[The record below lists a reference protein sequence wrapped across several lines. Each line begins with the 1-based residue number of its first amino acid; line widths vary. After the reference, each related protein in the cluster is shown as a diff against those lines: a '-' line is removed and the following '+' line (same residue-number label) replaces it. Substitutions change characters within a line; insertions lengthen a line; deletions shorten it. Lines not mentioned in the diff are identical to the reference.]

1 MLFDDRRDAGR
12 RLAAALQRSRLE
24 RPIVLGLPRG
34 GMPVAAEIAAALD
47 APLDTLVVRKLGAPF
62 NPELAVG
69 AIASGGVR
77 VLNEELAGRA
87 GLVDEEALET
97 VIRRESAELQRRE
110 RAYRGDRPFPD
121 LTGRDVVLVD
131 DGMATGA
138 TMRAAATALRAMRP
152 ASVIAAIPTA
162 SSSAVAKLEPLVD
175 EVVCLDVPPM
185 FSAVGQF
192 YRHFGQTSDEEVRE
206 LLAENDTSDGD

>member
-1 MLFDDRRDAGR
+1 MIFDDRRDAGR
-12 RLAAALQRSRLE
+12 RLAAALHEYALE

-34 GMPVAAEIAAALD
+34 GMPVAAEIATALD

-77 VLNEELAGRA
+77 VLNEELAGRPDI
-87 GLVDEEALET
+87 VDEAALET
-97 VIRRESAELQRRE
+97 VISRETAELERRE
-110 RAYRGDRPFPD
+110 RTYRGDRPFPD

-138 TMRAAATALRAMRP
+138 TMRAAATALRALKP
-152 ASVIAAIPTA
+152 ASVVAAIPTA
-162 SSSAVAKLEPLVD
+162 SASAVERLEPLVD
-175 EVVCLDVPPM
+175 SVVCLDVPVN
-185 FSAVGQF
+185 FGAVGQF
-192 YRHFGQTSDEEVRE
+192 YRRFGQTSDEEVRA
-206 LLAENDTSDGD
+206 LLAEAHTRGSD